1 VVLRLNTGKDIDSF
15 LLNFNRILVSQFA
28 QVALHLLVKLGEL
41 LIEIFLL
48 AKASLVHTDLV
59 LLLVEFK
66 LVLVCLPPNLLVALF
81 PQLFEL
87 SLLVVLQ
94 VVDNFS
100 GLVQL

>member
-1 VVLRLNTGKDIDSF
+1 MVLRLNTGKDIDSF